1 MTKQHTTTILV
12 SLASRRLYVYLVD
25 HSVDKCASFLSEARL
40 VYACPVFI
48 IVVQSL
54 THVQLCVTSWTAPC
68 QAPLSST
75 ISESLLKSVSIETV
89 MLSNNL
95 ILWGSLLLLP
105 WIFTT
110 FRVFS
115 SESSLCVRWPNHWS
129 FSFSISRP
137 NEYSGWIP
145 FRIVW
150 FDLLAVQGTLV
161 FSSTTIQKHQFFG
174 AQPLLW
180 SNSHICIWLLVKP

>member
-105 WIFTT
+105 WIFAT

-129 FSFSISRP
+129 FSFSISPP
-137 NEYSGWIP
+137 NEYSGWIS
-145 FRIVW
+145 FRIDW